1 MKRILVSQCLYGGV
15 PVRYDGKS
23 KEETDPMFLKWKEEG
38 RLIPV
43 CPEVWGGLPV
53 PRVDAQRR
61 EDQGVTR
68 DGRDV
73 TEEYMKGAREAVRL
87 AEENQVVCALLKEKS
102 PSCGSSRIY
111 DGSFSGKLTEGQG
124 LTAELLRK
132 AGFKVFSEEQLD
144 EVKDLLERHGDE
156 GGSE

>member
-1 MKRILVSQCLYGGV
+1 MKKILVSQCLYGGE

-23 KEETDPMFLKWKEEG
+23 KEETDPVFLKWKEEG

-61 EDQGVTR
+61 EDQVVTR
-68 DGRDV
+68 EGRDV
-73 TEEYMKGAREAVRL
+73 TEEYMNGARKAVRL

-111 DGSFSGKLTEGQG
+111 DGSFSGILIDGQG
-124 LTAELLRK
+124 LAAELLRQ
-132 AGFKVFSEEQLD
+132 AGVPVFSEEHLD
-144 EVKDLLERHGDE
+144 EVKKILDGYDE
-156 GGSE
+156 GSMR

>member
-61 EDQGVTR
+61 EDQVVTR

-73 TEEYMKGAREAVRL
+73 TEEYMNGAREAVGGTG
-87 AEENQVVCALLKEKS
+87 V
-102 PSCGSSRIY
+102 
-111 DGSFSGKLTEGQG
+111 DGRAVTEGRIQG
-124 LTAELLRK
+124 LFGGTAGR
-132 AGFKVFSEEQLD
+132 SERF
-144 EVKDLLERHGDE
+144 VGKTWR
-156 GGSE
+156 

>member
-1 MKRILVSQCLYGGV
+1 MAAHK
-15 PVRYDGKS
+15 
-23 KEETDPMFLKWKEEG
+23 KEMANHLFHFVMDLNSLRFF
-38 RLIPV
+38 RL
-43 CPEVWGGLPV
+43 
-53 PRVDAQRR
+53 
-61 EDQGVTR
+61 
-68 DGRDV
+68 
-73 TEEYMKGAREAVRL
+73 
-87 AEENQVVCALLKEKS
+87 
-102 PSCGSSRIY
+102 CGSSRIY